1 MAKKPT
7 ATLASMTGFGRA
19 QVETS
24 QLSVKVEFRTVNGKG
39 FHCKLRMPSDLLEHE
54 AKVEGMLRQ
63 ALSRGSIS
71 GFVSVRRSHD
81 DTVEFDQQVLK
92 KYLAAWNRT
101 EKNLGLDVVSP
112 TLKDLI
118 SMPGAM
124 HSARNP
130 KGKVRAVER
139 AIKQAAAEAI
149 VALQDSR
156 AKEGARLGKEMLRII
171 SQLEKL
177 VARTARRAP
186 IAVKEVSAKYTLR
199 VQQALAAA
207 GENDSYDLGRELIA
221 LAERAD
227 VQEEIARLGIHIER
241 LRATIKKGGAV
252 GREFEFVLQ
261 ECHREITTLGNK
273 SSDGKL
279 SEMVVAMKLCAQQLK
294 EQVANVE

>member
-156 AKEGARLGKEMLRII
+156 TKEGARLGKEMLRII

-186 IAVKEVSAKYTLR
+186 IAVKEVSTKYTLR